1 MKLGIYPGTFDPIT
15 NGHLDLIE
23 RGLRI
28 FDEIIIAVA
37 PSPKKQP
44 LFDLKDRLRL
54 IRESVKD
61 CQNVKVEAFSGLLV
75 EYVKDKGG
83 IAIIRGLRAV
93 SDFEYELQMALMNR
107 RLDMNIETVFMM
119 PSEEFS
125 FLTSTIVKEV
135 ASFGGSVKGL
145 VPEVVDAA
153 LKEKFK
159 AIEDITSR
167 SIC

>member
-1 MKLGIYPGTFDPIT
+1 MKLAIYPGTFDPIT

-28 FDEIIIAVA
+28 FDELIVAVA
-37 PSPKKQP
+37 LNSKKEP
-44 LFDLKDRLRL
+44 LFTIEERIRI

-61 CQNVKVEAFSGLLV
+61 CANVRVEAFSGLLV
-75 EYVKDKGG
+75 NYVKEKGG
-83 IAIIRGLRAV
+83 VAIIRGLRAV

-107 RLDMNIETVFMM
+107 RLDMKIETVFMM

-125 FLTSTIVKEV
+125 FVTSTIVKEV

-145 VPEVVDAA
+145 APSVVENA
-153 LKEKFK
+153 LKDKFRIAK
-159 AIEDITSR
+159 E
-167 SIC
+167 

>member
-44 LFDLKDRLRL
+44 LFDLKERLQL

-153 LKEKFK
+153 LKKKFK